1 MDRLNS
7 IGHPGSRHLMSG
19 FQQTQADDLMTG
31 VRPDVMGC
39 AECPEQGHPVV
50 LKGSTGMSGNQDEQA
65 RGMALIAAIM
75 LSAILFFGYL
85 IWSAAR

>member
-1 MDRLNS
+1 MSLKSHLHAVRGGNGGCPPALPDRMVS
-7 IGHPGSRHLMSG
+7 
-19 FQQTQADDLMTG
+19 
-31 VRPDVMGC
+31 
-39 AECPEQGHPVV
+39 EQGHPVV

-85 IWSAAR
+85 NWSAAR

>member
-1 MDRLNS
+1 
-7 IGHPGSRHLMSG
+7 
-19 FQQTQADDLMTG
+19 
-31 VRPDVMGC
+31 
-39 AECPEQGHPVV
+39 
-50 LKGSTGMSGNQDEQA
+50 MSGNQDEQA